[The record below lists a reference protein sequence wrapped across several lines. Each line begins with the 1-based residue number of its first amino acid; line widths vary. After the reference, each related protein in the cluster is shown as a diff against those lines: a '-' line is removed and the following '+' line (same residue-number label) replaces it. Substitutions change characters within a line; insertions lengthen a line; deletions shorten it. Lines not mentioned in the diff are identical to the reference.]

1 MLDFIVDESLCIR
14 CKECVRDCP
23 ARIIVQTGNEL
34 PSITAA
40 AEENCLRCQHCLAVC
55 PTGAISILGK
65 LPADSQD
72 LATSEQPTLNA
83 IEQLVRSRRSIR
95 RYKPA
100 NLEPEL
106 IQSLLTT
113 AEHAPTGANRRDL
126 TFTVID
132 DQDVMKAIR
141 QRVMEALRTAV
152 EAGAVPEHLA
162 YVHASVPAYFKYR
175 ADLIFRGAPHLLL
188 VSAGPE
194 ALCANEDVIIAL
206 TTFELA
212 AAAAGVGT
220 TWCGMLKMA
229 LEASP
234 DLKPLLGL
242 APDQTYYYAMLFGT
256 PNVRYSRTVQREG
269 NTTIQRLA
277 KPEQ

>member
-1 MLDFIVDESLCIR
+1 MLDFIVNESLCIR
-14 CKECVRDCP
+14 CKECVHDCP

-34 PSITAA
+34 PSIAPA
-40 AEENCLRCQHCLAVC
+40 AEAKCLRCQHCLAIC
-55 PTGAISILGK
+55 PTSAISILGK
-65 LPADSQD
+65 QPSDSED
-72 LATSEQPTLNA
+72 ITLAEQPTLDA
-83 IEQLVRSRRSIR
+83 MERLMKGRRSIR
-95 RYKPA
+95 RYRPE
-100 NLEPEL
+100 NLDPEL
-106 IQSLLTT
+106 IKRLLKT
-113 AEHAPTGANRRDL
+113 AEYAPTGANRRDL

-141 QRVMEALRTAV
+141 QRVMESLRTAI

-175 ADLIFRGAPHLLL
+175 ADLMFRGAPHLLL
-188 VSAGPE
+188 VSAGPK

-206 TTFELA
+206 TTFEIA

-229 LEASP
+229 LESAP
-234 DLKPLLGL
+234 ELKPLLGL

-256 PNVRYSRTVQREG
+256 PNVRYSRSVQREG
-269 NTTIQRLA
+269 NTTIQRLE
-277 KPEQ
+277 KPE